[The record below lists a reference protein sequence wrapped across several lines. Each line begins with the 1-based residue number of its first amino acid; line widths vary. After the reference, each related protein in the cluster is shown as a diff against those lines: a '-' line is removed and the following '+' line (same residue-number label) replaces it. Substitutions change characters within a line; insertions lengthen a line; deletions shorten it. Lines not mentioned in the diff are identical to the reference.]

1 MNLAMDPQLDLSLL
15 RKQIEARMG
24 LVFHPH
30 QINTL
35 VITARDAAERFGYGD
50 TERLAQALPG
60 LRDGAPVL
68 DYLITRLTIG
78 ESFFFRDAA
87 QMAFL
92 RQEYLPALI
101 EQRRVSRT
109 LRIWSAAASSGQE
122 IYSIAMLL
130 RDLLPDVDRWNL
142 HLVGTDINA
151 ESLHNAVEGHYQEW
165 SMRAVDAL
173 TRARHFTADP
183 RGGARVRPEL
193 QRMVRFKPLNLAGDG
208 FPSTA
213 DDLHSFD
220 LVLCRNVFIYFDQ
233 QRVREVLTRI
243 GRSMVTGGVLMLG
256 ASDVVEAH
264 IAGFETQQREGMC
277 FFRRHD
283 EAAPEREAPPTWM
296 PAPAAVP
303 ALSEAEQIT
312 RAISAGR
319 WGELVALVEAP
330 ALQQLRP
337 QRDAEQCRQ
346 IATAYRKLGRTD
358 EALHWCTRAVELA
371 PLDSGGHFLHAML
384 LVDSGKDAAALEAF
398 RRTLFLTPGDVEAQH
413 QLALLH
419 LRTGNLEKG
428 LRMLRNAQTAA
439 RRDAGKYGHMVDVI
453 RKVLLSHGENQ
464 DDQA

>member
-1 MNLAMDPQLDLSLL
+1 MNLAMDQNLDLSLL

-35 VITARDAAERFGYGD
+35 VSTARDAAERFGYAD
-50 TERLAQALPG
+50 AEHLAQALPG
-60 LRDGAPVL
+60 LRDGAPL
-68 DYLITRLTIG
+68 LEYLITRLTIG

-92 RQEYLPALI
+92 RREYLPALI
-101 EQRRVSRT
+101 EQRRFSRS

-122 IYSIAMLL
+122 IYSVAMLL

-208 FPSTA
+208 FPSIEA
-213 DDLHSFD
+213 NLHSFD

-243 GRSMVTGGVLMLG
+243 GSSMVTGGVLMLG

-277 FFRRHD
+277 FFRRRG
-283 EAAPEREAPPTWM
+283 ETAPEAEAPPLWM
-296 PAPAAVP
+296 QAPASTP
-303 ALSEAEQIT
+303 LFSETEQIT
-312 RAISAGR
+312 RAFETGR
-319 WGELVALVEAP
+319 WSELVALAEAP
-330 ALQQLRP
+330 TLQGP
-337 QRDAEQCRQ
+337 QRDAQQCRQ
-346 IATAYRKLGRTD
+346 IATAYRKLGRVD
-358 EALHWCTRAVELA
+358 EALQWCTRAVELA
-371 PLDSGGHFLHAML
+371 PLDSGGHFLHAVL
-384 LVDSGKDAAALEAF
+384 LVDAGKDAAALEAF

-419 LRTGNLEKG
+419 LRTGNREKG

-439 RRDAGKYGHMVDVI
+439 RRDAGKYAHMVDVI